1 MALWLDQVLGRSKQD
16 GDAGGHAASASVWD
30 AVSDWMLRVSAEGIL
45 LGSNNPRG
53 TPFPQ
58 VTNAHLGK
66 PAARLFPKR
75 ASEVLVE
82 LIPRTL
88 ETQKAST
95 FEYGFGQ
102 HHYAEVRLF
111 PVGLKELVVIAR
123 DLTGRK
129 STEATLRRG
138 RERYALAVQGAND
151 GLWDWQLESDTVYY
165 SLQWK
170 SLVGLDHQAQIPA
183 SPETWLSR
191 VHPEDL
197 GQVRADLKRHLDGD
211 TPRFENEHRL
221 RTGLGEWVWVL
232 VRGMALRNARGEPT
246 RIAGSLTDLTHRRV
260 VAAAEDKSRLLEYAT
275 RAVGIG
281 IAILMPDGLLTQV
294 SPTLAEM
301 VSDWPHPA
309 IWWEDVKRVTQLPRG
324 MRCPTCRRR
333 QHVGSML
340 AEVATPQDEPRMFE
354 ITITGHAHEVHR
366 TGSAHVVLVEDV
378 TEQKLAE
385 RKLKLLNAELIV
397 ARDRALASSR
407 AKSTFLANMSHEL
420 RTPLNVIIGYS
431 EMLLEELEDDDSDV
445 GVEEL
450 QRINEAGSQLL
461 ELIAGVLELSKIEAG
476 MLAMD
481 VRTFDVC
488 EFVQE
493 VASLVEANMTSAN
506 NAFLHECAEDLG
518 MMTSDPGKIRQVLL
532 NLLGNANKFTDQGT
546 VRLEV
551 SAEGSDLLRF
561 VVADT
566 GIGIREEVR
575 ARLFEEF
582 FQGDLSSTKL
592 FRGAGLGLALTS
604 RFVEMMGGTIDV
616 ESEVGVGSTF
626 TVRLPRV
633 LSGHLVPGVG

>member
-1 MALWLDQVLGRSKQD
+1 MALWLDQVLGRGKPD
-16 GDAGGHAASASVWD
+16 GSADDKLAHTSAWD
-30 AVSDWMLRVSAEGIL
+30 AVSDWLLRVSADGTL
-45 LGSNNPRG
+45 LGSNHPAG
-53 TPFPQ
+53 TPFPH
-58 VTNAHLGK
+58 VTTANLGR
-66 PAARLFPKR
+66 PASRLFPRR
-75 ASEVLVE
+75 AAEVLEE

-88 ETQKAST
+88 ETQKPST
-95 FEYGFGQ
+95 FEYGFGK
-102 HHYAEVRLF
+102 HYYAEVRLF
-111 PVGLKELVVIAR
+111 PVGRDELVVIAR

-170 SLVGLDHQAQIPA
+170 SLVGMDHEAQVPA
-183 SPETWLSR
+183 SPETWFSR
-191 VHPEDL
+191 IHPEDL
-197 GQVRADLKRHLDGD
+197 EQVRTDLKRHLDGD

-221 RTGLGEWVWVL
+221 RCGTGEWVWVL
-232 VRGMALRNARGEPT
+232 VRGMAVRNARGEPT

-281 IAILMPDGLLTQV
+281 IAILMPDGRLTQV
-294 SPTLAEM
+294 SPTLEDM
-301 VSDWPHPA
+301 VSDWPDFA
-309 IWWEDVKRVTQLPRG
+309 SWWEDVKKVTELPRG
-324 MRCPTCRRR
+324 MRCPICRRR
-333 QHVGSML
+333 QHMGSML
-340 AEVATPQDEPRMFE
+340 AEVSTPEDEPRMFE

-366 TGSAHVVLVEDV
+366 TGIAHVVLVEDV

-385 RKLKLLNAELIV
+385 RQLKVLNAQLIV

-420 RTPLNVIIGYS
+420 RTPLNAIIGYS
-431 EMLLEELEDDDSDV
+431 EMLLEELEEAESDV
-445 GVEEL
+445 GVDEL
-450 QRINEAGSQLL
+450 KRINDAGSQLL

-476 MLAMD
+476 MMTMD
-481 VRTFDVC
+481 VLGFHVGVLV
-488 EFVQE
+488 EE
-493 VASLVEANMTSAN
+493 VISLVEGNVTSTG
-506 NAFLHECAEDLG
+506 NAFEHQSEPDLG
-518 MMTSDPGKIRQVLL
+518 EMTSDRGKIRQVLL
-532 NLLGNANKFTDQGT
+532 NLLGNANKFTDRGT

-551 SAEGSDLLRF
+551 AAEGSDVLRF

-566 GIGIREEVR
+566 GIGIREDLR

-582 FQGDLSSTKL
+582 FQGDLSTTK
-592 FRGAGLGLALTS
+592 RYQGAGLGLALTA

-626 TVRLPRV
+626 TVRLPREI
-633 LSGHLVPGVG
+633 SHLTASVA